1 MLQQPDQ
8 SEIEVPPKEKKFRGY
23 FKIARHYGW
32 ALNHVFFQL
41 GYNTVIIV
49 EGKCCD
55 SFVAFLIN

>member
-49 EGKCCD
+49 EGKCFD
-55 SFVAFLIN
+55 SFIAFLIN